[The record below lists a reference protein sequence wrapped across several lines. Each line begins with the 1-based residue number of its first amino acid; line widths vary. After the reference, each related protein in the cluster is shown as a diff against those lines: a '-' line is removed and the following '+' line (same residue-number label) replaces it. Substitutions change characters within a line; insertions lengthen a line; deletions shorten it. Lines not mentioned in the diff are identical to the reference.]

1 MSSAAMIRTFIRH
14 KVAAN
19 ILMILMLIAGMWALA
34 RLERQVEPDFEVPA
48 IDITVVWPGA
58 SADDVDRSIVEA
70 LEREVRFL
78 DGVDELTGRS
88 REGVGELFV
97 HFKNGTDMTK
107 ALSEVESAV
116 GNITTLPQGSERPI
130 INRLTIYDEIMEVLI
145 AGPLPEPA
153 MRALAK
159 QMRDKL
165 MQEGVDQIY
174 MSGMR
179 DTEIWVEIPAHELER
194 LDTSI
199 GTVAQRIGNAST
211 DVPSGTL
218 TGTIEKQLRALGQQQ
233 DAAGVAGLTMQTDA
247 EGRRLILGD
256 IATVRES
263 YKDNSVS
270 GRHEGQ
276 LAIRLSLQKAKNG
289 DLIAI
294 TERVDAYLEK
304 LRPTLPPGVTVKS
317 FDRNSDELE
326 QRVGMLVDNAL
337 GGMILVVAVLAVFL
351 RPWITAWIVVDILV
365 SFAVT
370 FAIMMALGQSIN
382 MMSLF
387 ALIMMIGIIC
397 DDAIV
402 VAEHGQTLHEKGM
415 EPQKAAERAAQRM
428 FWPIIAAATTTI
440 AAFAPMLLMRGTTG
454 DYVKPLPMVAIAVIL
469 ASTIGCFLILP
480 SHIRHALH
488 KDSGPPS
495 RLRAAFDA
503 RFNAFRDGP
512 FTRAIA
518 WATHNRYA
526 TVATAVTVMLL
537 AIGLQAGGHV
547 PFTFSPSPEGK
558 QAQLN
563 LLFSPGTPRETV
575 ARQLDEAEAAL
586 FRVEAAYGLKRGE
599 LVEMTFG
606 QLGVTT
612 GNTLPEQVGD
622 YVGSMRVEFSEADNR
637 DQRLPDIMKKWEA
650 ETKLLPGIDQ
660 VIFSA
665 EQDGFGG
672 SSIGWRLAHDDP
684 YVLKAASEELKKIM
698 LTYGG
703 VSGARDNLP
712 AGKPEMVITVIPR
725 GEALG
730 FTTESVGRQ
739 LRDALDGAIAKRF
752 ARGDEEITI
761 RVRLPESDQTEERLH
776 SLKLKAPSGELVP
789 LADVVSLHE
798 RPGLSRIL
806 RARGQRV
813 VSIFA
818 EVDPHKGNPGEI
830 REAIEKEHLPAIMEK
845 HGVHRDMSDGSRQ
858 EAEFWADFQLGIWV
872 ALVAIY
878 LVLAWIMGGFGRPA
892 AVMAIIPFSVAGAIF
907 GHWLMGADLT
917 MWSFISIMGMAGI
930 LVNDSIQVVTSIDD
944 RIAAGEEVESAV
956 VHGAAERLRQVAL
969 TSLTT
974 IFGLLPLMLETQTQA
989 AFLVPMAITFVFG
1002 IGTATVLVL
1011 MLMPALLLTIHDA
1024 GRGFHR
1030 LGGWTRSF
1038 AGWVIRDPDK
1048 KRS

>member
-1 MSSAAMIRTFIRH
+1 MNGMIRTFIRH

-19 ILMILMLIAGMWALA
+19 IMMILMLIAGLWALA

-48 IDITVVWPGA
+48 INVAVVWPGA
-58 SADDVDRSIVEA
+58 SADDVDRNIVEA
-70 LEREVRFL
+70 LERETRFL
-78 DGVDELTGRS
+78 DGVDNVTGRS

-97 HFKNGTDMTK
+97 NYKNGTDMTK
-107 ALSEVESAV
+107 ALAEVESAV
-116 GNITTLPQGSERPI
+116 GNITTLPQGAERPI
-130 INRLTIYDEIMEVLI
+130 INRLTIYDEIMEVMI

-159 QMRDKL
+159 QMRNRVMGL
-165 MQEGVDQIY
+165 GVDRVY

-179 DTEIWVEIPAHELER
+179 DAEIWVEIPAHELER

-199 GTVAQRIGNAST
+199 GTIAQRLGDAST
-211 DVPSGTL
+211 DVPSGTVN
-218 TGTIEKQLRALGQQQ
+218 GAMEKQMRALGQQQ
-233 DAAGVAGLTMQTDA
+233 DAAGVAGLTLRVDEQ
-247 EGRRLILGD
+247 GRRLTLGD
-256 IATVRES
+256 VANVRET
-263 YKDNSVS
+263 YEDNSVS
-270 GRHEGQ
+270 GRHGGQ

-289 DLIAI
+289 DLIDI
-294 TERVDAYLEK
+294 TEKLDAYLAE
-304 LRPTLPPGVTVKS
+304 LRPTLPPGVTVQS
-317 FDRNSDELE
+317 FDRNSDALE

-351 RPWITAWIVVDILV
+351 RPWVTGWIVVDILV

-387 ALIMMIGIIC
+387 ALIMMTGIIC

-402 VAEHGQTLHEKGM
+402 VAEYGQTLHERGIAP
-415 EPQKAAERAAQRM
+415 EKAVERAAKRM
-428 FWPIIAAATTTI
+428 FWPIVAAAITTI

-454 DYVKPLPMVAIAVIL
+454 DYVKPLPMISIAVIL
-469 ASTIGCFLILP
+469 ASLIGCFLILP
-480 SHIRHALH
+480 SHIKHALE

-495 RLRAAFDA
+495 RLRVWFEAHFA
-503 RFNAFRDGP
+503 AFRDGP

-526 TVATAVTVMLL
+526 TVAAALTAMLL
-537 AIGLQAGGHV
+537 AVGLQMGGHV
-547 PFTFSPSPEGK
+547 PFVFSPSPEGH

-563 LLFSPGTPRETV
+563 VLFSPGTPRETV

-586 FRVEAAYGLKRGE
+586 ARVEAAYGLPKGE
-599 LVEMTFG
+599 LVRMTFG

-612 GNTLPEQVGD
+612 GDTLPEQVGD

-637 DQRLPDIMKKWEA
+637 SQRLPEIMQKWEA

-660 VIFSA
+660 ILFTA

-672 SSIGWRLAHDDP
+672 SSIGWRLVHDDP
-684 YVLKAASEELKKIM
+684 YVLKAASQELQRIM

-712 AGKPEMVITVIPR
+712 AGKPELVVRVTPR

-730 FTTESVGRQ
+730 FTTLSVGRQ
-739 LRDALDGAIAKRF
+739 LRDALDGAIARRF
-752 ARGDEEITI
+752 AHGDEEVTI
-761 RVRLPESDQTEERLH
+761 RVRLAEADQTEQRLAG
-776 SLKLKAPSGELVP
+776 LKLKAPGGQLVP
-789 LADVVSLHE
+789 LADVVELHE

-806 RARGQRV
+806 RAEGQRV
-813 VSIFA
+813 VYTYA

-830 REAIEKEHLPAIMEK
+830 RQAIEKEHLPAIMEK
-845 HGVHRDMSDGSRQ
+845 YGVRRNMSDGSRQ

-892 AVMAIIPFSVAGAIF
+892 AVMAIIPFSVAGAIA
-907 GHWLMGADLT
+907 GHWLMGADMT
-917 MWSFISIMGMAGI
+917 MWSYISIMGMAGI

-944 RIAAGEEVESAV
+944 RIAAGEELESAV
-956 VHGAAERLRQVAL
+956 VHGAAERLRQVML

-1024 GRGFHR
+1024 GRGMVR
-1030 LGGWTRSF
+1030 LRGWVR
-1038 AGWVIRDPDK
+1038 AGWGWVLRAPGHG
-1048 KRS
+1048 